1 MDFES
6 ENEDVE
12 DAECS
17 CYLPSAAQFHA
28 QPRRTTPLLT
38 EHIPVSQP
46 NSMMSTKECES
57 QDKLPESEYREV
69 QDNGTVIRNSV
80 IHSIST
86 IGPETLS
93 SRYLVH
99 HTHRET

>member
-1 MDFES
+1 MEFES
-6 ENEDVE
+6 ENEDAE

-57 QDKLPESEYREV
+57 QDKLPESEYHEV
-69 QDNGTVIRNSV
+69 QDDGK
-80 IHSIST
+80 
-86 IGPETLS
+86 
-93 SRYLVH
+93 
-99 HTHRET
+99 